1 MQKDIDRGSAQILP
15 VNEKNRSLLPLDF
28 ELSDYGLTKWLKRR
42 GITKYKGLVNAAIK
56 TYHLWTDA
64 SVRKIL
70 ENPAYIGNLALQRR
84 TSVSFKNHKAV
95 YRPEEEWIVTE
106 NAHPAIISKELWR
119 RVKEVEKSVSQ
130 GKKLEKDILIHFQ
143 GFCIVL
149 IVAGK

>member
-1 MQKDIDRGSAQILP
+1 MVKTPQ
-15 VNEKNRSLLPLDF
+15 
-28 ELSDYGLTKWLKRR
+28 DYKVQRLG
-42 GITKYKGLVNAAIK
+42 KYAAIK
-56 TYHLWTDA
+56 TCHLWTDA

-149 IVAGK
+149 IVAGTLLMIL